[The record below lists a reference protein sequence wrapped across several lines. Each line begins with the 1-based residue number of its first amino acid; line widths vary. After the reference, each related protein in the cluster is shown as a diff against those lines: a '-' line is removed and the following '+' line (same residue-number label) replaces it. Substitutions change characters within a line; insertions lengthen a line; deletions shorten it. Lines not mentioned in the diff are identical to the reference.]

1 MRAIICLLAA
11 LGVSVHAD
19 LELTYFA
26 AKGRAEP
33 LRLMLH
39 FANIPFTDTRIQ
51 WSQWLSIKN
60 DTTSEWVCG
69 EKEPGLMLGPEI
81 ATAPE
86 PARGSGSER
95 LRLRAGSQSRS
106 RKFWGRLRLPS
117 PKSGPGFSALRKFIC
132 DLNDF
137 PCQQKSLNISAVA
150 KRFQSHF
157 QAANYTTTFLP
168 TAQRF
173 IPLIDGKLQGSQSGL
188 FSPLGLSYVDF
199 FWAGLIDWINDVHPE
214 IVQQFP
220 RSVALKN
227 EVYSLPQ
234 LQSYLATRDSL
245 NAPTANTGLNIG

>member
-60 DTTSEWVCG
+60 DTTRFPYGVMPVLRINNTVIAETAVVTRYIARIVNLNHYAD
-69 EKEPGLMLGPEI
+69 LMDSARLDEIYTLGIEFVDMI
-81 ATAPE
+81 HRYLTISLRDGKQAT
-86 PARGSGSER
+86 
-95 LRLRAGSQSRS
+95 
-106 RKFWGRLRLPS
+106 
-117 PKSGPGFSALRKFIC
+117 
-132 DLNDF
+132 
-137 PCQQKSLNISAVA
+137 
-150 KRFQSHF
+150 
-157 QAANYTTTFLP
+157 AANYTTTFLP